1 MFSNQ
6 ALMCRWNRHD
16 RLWLSL
22 AYSVEVIK
30 DGCEVWGNSRLLLSL
45 GLEVAKNFTATSKTT
60 SAKFYNARKINMVL
74 SLFTVTTEGVGNW
87 P

>member
-1 MFSNQ
+1 
-6 ALMCRWNRHD
+6 MCRWNRHD

-74 SLFTVTTEGVGNW
+74 SLFTVITEGVGNW